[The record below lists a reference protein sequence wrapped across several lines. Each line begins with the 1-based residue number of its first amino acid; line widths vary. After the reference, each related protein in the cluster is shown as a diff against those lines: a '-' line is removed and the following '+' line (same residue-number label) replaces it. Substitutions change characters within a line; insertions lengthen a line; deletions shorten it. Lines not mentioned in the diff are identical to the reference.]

1 MTSPMS
7 VPDNPLAVLTL
18 IAAPAVFT
26 NASSVLVLGTGNRL
40 ARVVDR
46 TRYIAQQLRNEN
58 DRGLCQMYS
67 ARLEKRGQ
75 KLVGGM
81 TFFYTAVGS
90 FAAASLVSLLGA
102 MLAETHYR
110 LSFALIAALVLIASS
125 IGFVGLSSGCTLL
138 VQETRLALQSLRDE
152 GRIIRDSLRKLS
164 NKP

>member
-58 DRGLCQMYS
+58 DRALCQMYS
-67 ARLEKRGQ
+67 TQLERLEKRGQ

-81 TFFYTAVGS
+81 TFFYTV
-90 FAAASLVSLLGA
+90 GA

-152 GRIIRDSLRKLS
+152 GRIIRDSLRELS

>member
-1 MTSPMS
+1 MS

-46 TRYIAQQLRNEN
+46 TRYIAQQLRNEH
-58 DRGLCQMYS
+58 DRALCQMYS
-67 ARLEKRGQ
+67 TQLERLEKRGQ

-152 GRIIRDSLRKLS
+152 GRIIRDSLRELS
-164 NKP
+164 HKP

>member
-1 MTSPMS
+1 MS

-46 TRYIAQQLRNEN
+46 YIAQQLRNEH
-58 DRGLCQMYS
+58 DRALCQMYS
-67 ARLEKRGQ
+67 TQLERLEKRGQ

-152 GRIIRDSLRKLS
+152 GRIIRDSLRELS

>member
-46 TRYIAQQLRNEN
+46 TRYIAQQLRNEH
-58 DRGLCQMYS
+58 DRALCQMYS
-67 ARLEKRGQ
+67 TQLERLEKRGQ

-81 TFFYTAVGS
+81 TARRPRNMWAWSPPAVQ
-90 FAAASLVSLLGA
+90 ARRSLA
-102 MLAETHYR
+102 PAR
-110 LSFALIAALVLIASS
+110 LRP
-125 IGFVGLSSGCTLL
+125 
-138 VQETRLALQSLRDE
+138 RLARKPSGRARLQLW
-152 GRIIRDSLRKLS
+152 
-164 NKP
+164 